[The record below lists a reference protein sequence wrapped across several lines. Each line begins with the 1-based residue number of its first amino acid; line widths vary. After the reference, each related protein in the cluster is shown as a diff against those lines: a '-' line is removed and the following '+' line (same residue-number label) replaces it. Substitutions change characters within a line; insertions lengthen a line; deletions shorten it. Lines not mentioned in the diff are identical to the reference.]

1 MYDGE
6 IKITNEDANGFHSE
20 VSVDSSHKVKIYS
33 QQRKS
38 IVSTGHPLYLQ
49 FCVWEESTSMSWQ
62 CPQEAR
68 TQPGAEELG
77 LVQKPHIS

>member
-33 QQRKS
+33 QRDK
-38 IVSTGHPLYLQ
+38 
-49 FCVWEESTSMSWQ
+49 
-62 CPQEAR
+62 A
-68 TQPGAEELG
+68 
-77 LVQKPHIS
+77 